1 MTHYARLGVADRP
14 RHHFDDFF
22 WSFITIFQV
31 LTGEDWNAVMY
42 DAMRTVG
49 SWTCLYFIAIVVIG
63 NYVVLNL
70 FLAILLDNFSGLAG
84 LDTDGAEKNDPD
96 ARHAALVEQ
105 KRAEKHEE
113 EKERRREQRRD
124 LEKKRELVK
133 DAANVEGDERRAK
146 AATRRLRASAL
157 RKSLESFVTHKWF
170 DQFMLGMI
178 VLSSCLLAV
187 DAPAEVDEGSR
198 LKYWL
203 DIFDAVFVGIFVVE
217 AALKIV
223 ALGKRY
229 FKNNWNVLDFCI
241 VSLGVASAAIA
252 ALADAENGNAAVA
265 AKILRA
271 FRALETAAHRQPR
284 ARVCASSSARS
295 LAPCPPSPTSR
306 SCACSST

>member
-1 MTHYARLGVADRP
+1 M
-14 RHHFDDFF
+14 
-22 WSFITIFQV
+22 
-31 LTGEDWNAVMY
+31 
-42 DAMRTVG
+42 
-49 SWTCLYFIAIVVIG
+49 
-63 NYVVLNL
+63 
-70 FLAILLDNFSGLAG
+70 
-84 LDTDGAEKNDPD
+84 
-96 ARHAALVEQ
+96 
-105 KRAEKHEE
+105 
-113 EKERRREQRRD
+113 
-124 LEKKRELVK
+124 K

-170 DQFMLGMI
+170 DQFILGMI

-252 ALADAENGNAAVA
+252 ALADAENGNNRRRGEDPPRV
-265 AKILRA
+265 
-271 FRALETAAHRQPR
+271 PR
-284 ARVCASSSARS
+284 AGDRCASPAARAVCASWSARS
-295 LAPCPPSPTSR
+295 SAPCPPSPTSR